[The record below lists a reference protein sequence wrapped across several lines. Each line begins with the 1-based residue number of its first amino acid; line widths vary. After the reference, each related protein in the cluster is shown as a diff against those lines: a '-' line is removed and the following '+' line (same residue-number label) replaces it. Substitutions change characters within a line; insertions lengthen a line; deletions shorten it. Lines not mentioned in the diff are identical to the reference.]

1 MARVTTCSA
10 LHDNVKSLVSFSDTM
25 SEVFISLLDFDL
37 LCFLLSLVIN
47 ELHLSV
53 DQVEHLGIDKL
64 DYVLKDIHHSLIPV

>member
-1 MARVTTCSA
+1 
-10 LHDNVKSLVSFSDTM
+10 M

>member
-10 LHDNVKSLVSFSDTM
+10 LHDNVKPLVSFCHTM
-25 SEVFISLLDFDL
+25 GEVFVSLLDFDL
-37 LCFLLSLVIN
+37 LCLLLSLVIN